1 MKKIVTIGLLAI
13 FLVGLHS
20 VANAVSPFCIP
31 GPAYDAKLCYED
43 TTSPTGTGSATDTSE
58 IFEILQSIG
67 GFLLVAAGIIAG
79 VVIIISGLV
88 WMASGSNTARVTTAK
103 AIFKN
108 GIIGALIIFAAGLII
123 NTIILIGTDWTGF
136 FN

>member
-1 MKKIVTIGLLAI
+1 MRGFI
-13 FLVGLHS
+13 
-20 VANAVSPFCIP
+20 
-31 GPAYDAKLCYED
+31 CYED